1 MQPKEDKVEFLELIS
16 NSVVDN
22 LLSFL
27 KIVIHG

>member
-1 MQPKEDKVEFLELIS
+1 MQPKEDKVEFLELIP

-27 KIVIHG
+27 KMVIHG